1 MAVRKRAVRQL
12 SGKRLLLCLIVLC
25 LAAGGLC
32 AYLLRPRTYADLP
45 RAEDPT
51 VLLSDRQS
59 ADVTRLTIQNGQGET
74 YEITQQDGQAA
85 MDGDAAFDF
94 SASMLADTLD
104 CAAQVYAQRVILDL
118 SQSEGLTAADFGITQ
133 DGIAVTA
140 AYSDGAQLTFYVGDL
155 LPEETPAYYMMAA
168 GDTRVFAVDQ
178 QTHDV
183 FSRSRMALHAVPDP
197 ALKGELIDA
206 ITFAGENP
214 FRMERR
220 TGDEWYLTAPFEYPL
235 SSTAVDTLL
244 EKLENLRFSQYTA
257 PESAGLAAY
266 GLDAPRRT
274 VTLDIAA
281 SILTG
286 YDENGQAYAQKQL
299 DAYQLT
305 LSCGA
310 DTSEVIFY
318 CLYRGNVLKASYFT
332 AGFLLSQGYDGL
344 LLGAPINVP
353 TNCLTSLNISR
364 AGETHEYALSL
375 HERVLANNQFETD
388 ENGNI
393 LYDVQVTRDG
403 AACDSTQFLY
413 AYGQMTAL
421 TAVSPLS
428 AGYAPQGEPE
438 LVLTLRWEDG
448 ARELAFYPYDALHW
462 AVAVNGTALFYT
474 ENTWMDGIALP

>member
-1 MAVRKRAVRQL
+1 MAVRRRPVRQL
-12 SGKRLLLCLIVLC
+12 SGRQLLLGLMILC
-25 LAAGGLC
+25 LAAAGLC
-32 AYLLRPRTYADLP
+32 AYLLRPRTYPDLP

-51 VLLSDRQS
+51 VLLSDRSS
-59 ADVTRLTIQNGQGET
+59 ADVAHLRIRNGQGET

-85 MDGDAAFDF
+85 MDGDAGFDL
-94 SASMLADTLD
+94 SATKLEDALE

-118 SQSEGLTAADFGITQ
+118 SQDSTLTAADFGIT
-133 DGIAVTA
+133 DEGIAVTA
-140 AYSDGAQLTFYVGDL
+140 AYTDGTELTFYVGDL
-155 LPEETPAYYMMAA
+155 LPEETPAYYMMVA
-168 GDTRVFAVDQ
+168 GDTRVFAIDQ

-206 ITFAGENP
+206 ITFTGENP
-214 FRMERR
+214 FRIERR

-310 DTSEVIFY
+310 DASEVIFY
-318 CLYRGNVLKASYFT
+318 CLYRGDVLKASYFT

-353 TNCLTSLNISR
+353 TNRLTSLSVSR
-364 AGETHEYALSL
+364 AGETHLYALSL

-388 ENGNI
+388 ENGSI

-403 AACDSTQFLY
+403 EACDATQFLY
-413 AYGQMTAL
+413 AYGQMTEL
-421 TAVSPLS
+421 SAVSPLP
-428 AGYAPQGEPE
+428 AGYAPQGEPA
-438 LVLTLRWEDG
+438 LTVTLAWEDG

-474 ENTWMDGIALP
+474 DNTWMDGIALP